1 MKRDMDL
8 CRRILF
14 EVEKL
19 PTTLAPTKLE
29 IEGYTDDEVG
39 YNAWL
44 LAGEGLIEGADC
56 SGMGD
61 AVHQYMPRCLTYRG
75 HDFLE
80 LARNED
86 RWAKAKKILISRG
99 GAITFDVLQWALTK
113 MLKGEL
119 YV

>member
-1 MKRDMDL
+1 MDL

-19 PTTLAPTKLE
+19 PTTLAPTNLE

-44 LAGEGLIEGADC
+44 LADEGLIEGSDR
-56 SGMGD
+56 SGIGD
-61 AVHQYMPRCLTYRG
+61 AVHQYMPSCLTYRG

-80 LARNED
+80 HARNNE
-86 RWAKAKKILISRG
+86 RWATAKQEILSRG
-99 GAITFDVLQWALTK
+99 GAMTFDLLQWVLTK
-113 MLKGEL
+113 MMKGEL
-119 YV
+119 PFQ